1 MKKNMQL
8 LQLISALYRMGNIS
22 SDDKNLLVEEIKNN
36 INLNDGYSCIYDW
49 SLSQDQNNPHIRKI
63 QEIIL
68 N

>member
-1 MKKNMQL
+1 
-8 LQLISALYRMGNIS
+8 MGNIS